1 MPLGFIAESVDD
13 DARQVADHLL
23 VGAGHAAFAAGGRGG
38 ESLNGLVDPV
48 GYTLRGGGIVSRDV
62 VEDAAEIVVG
72 VLCKYGASNSRD
84 PRRNRDAL
92 QRFAAPLEVSSFDR
106 AATEAYVRIRTVLE
120 RKGWP
125 IGPMDLL
132 IAAHAL
138 SLGVRLVTN
147 DEGEFKRVP
156 GLVVENWF

>member
-1 MPLGFIAESVDD
+1 MRVMLDTNICIHIIRRRPQSVLE
-13 DARQVADHLL
+13 RF
-23 VGAGHAAFAAGGRGG
+23 GAFAVGDI
-38 ESLNGLVDPV
+38 GLSAI
-48 GYTLRGGGIVSRDV
+48 TL
-62 VEDAAEIVVG
+62 AE
-72 VLCKYGASNSRD
+72 LEYGASNSRD

-106 AATEAYVRIRTVLE
+106 AATQAYGRIRTVLE

-138 SLGVRLVTN
+138 SLGVRLVTSN
-147 DEGEFKRVP
+147 EGEFKRVP
-156 GLVVENWF
+156 GLVVENWL